1 VGLLPLVLAAASEEI
16 RRPGDEAMA
25 ALSERT
31 GLSSIFGL

>member
-1 VGLLPLVLAAASEEI
+1 LLPLVLEAACEKIS
-16 RRPGDEAMA
+16 RPDDAEMA